1 MTKWLDEQMYEKI
14 NIGIRLNA
22 SAITLQLIFENF
34 LKIVRNSR
42 EMKFSSEVYS
52 NPQLLELLYDCLLI
66 K

>member
-1 MTKWLDEQMYEKI
+1 MYEKI
-14 NIGIRLNA
+14 SIGIRLNA

-42 EMKFSSEVYS
+42 EMKFSSAVYS